1 MYFPYLFGKQREL
14 LAVRAVAQEFPGS
27 QHVAPVVEPVR
38 TDSATL
44 RKTLEVCREQ
54 KFCVFLVMNPSLLD
68 FSQLSREAAYNWGS
82 KLLDALGASP
92 HIRPTFIVSET
103 TRRPDLKRFVK
114 DYGSRDV
121 GIVVREFGIS
131 PSDLALDLA
140 AATGGVQIFL
150 HGAEP
155 SRGTV
160 AALEK
165 ARCVWVEDRFPHKKR
180 NADYA
185 GRNPFTDRHLT
196 WRMSGYAGFSDFT
209 VLPAAV
215 SEGGGPAGAVAV
227 HLTYIDLGLPAREVY
242 VEHFVSDRQDQT
254 ERDDPGKMM
263 EALQKYLKGLK
274 RASTSFGVTQ
284 AANDYRS
291 RALRDDPPSLAVNKG
306 LQVTHHI
313 ELMHGLLDGSFP

>member
-27 QHVAPVVEPVR
+27 QHVAPVVEPVKV
-38 TDSATL
+38 DSATL

-54 KFCVFLVMNPSLLD
+54 EFCVFLAMNPSLLD

-82 KLLDALGASP
+82 TLLEGLGASAY
-92 HIRPTFIVSET
+92 IKPTFIVGEA
-103 TRRPDLKRFVK
+103 TRSSDLRRFLR
-114 DYGSRDV
+114 DYGSQDV
-121 GIVVREFGIS
+121 GVVVRDLGIA
-131 PSDLALDLA
+131 PSDLALELA
-140 AATGGVQIFL
+140 AAREGVRIFF

-160 AALEK
+160 AALGK
-165 ARCVWVEDRFPHKKR
+165 GRCVWVEDRFPHKKR

-185 GRNPFTDRHLT
+185 GRNPFTDRHLL
-196 WRMSGYAGFSDFT
+196 WGKSGYGGFSDFT
-209 VLPAAV
+209 VLPSTV
-215 SEGGGPAGAVAV
+215 TKGGGPAGAVAV
-227 HLTYIDLGLPAREVY
+227 HLTYIELGHPAREVY
-242 VEHFVSDRQDQT
+242 VEHFVSDRKDQT

-263 EALQKYLKGLK
+263 EALRKYLKALK
-274 RASTSFGVTQ
+274 RTSTSFGLTQ

-291 RALRDDPPSLAVNKG
+291 RAVRDDPPTLAVNKG
-306 LQVTHHI
+306 LQVAHHI